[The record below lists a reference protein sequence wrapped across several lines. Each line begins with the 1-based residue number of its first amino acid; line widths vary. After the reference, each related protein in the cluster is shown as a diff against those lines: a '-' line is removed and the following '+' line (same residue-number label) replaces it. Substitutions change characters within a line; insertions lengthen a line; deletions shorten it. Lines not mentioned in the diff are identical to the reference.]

1 VVARK
6 SIAVVGSTGS
16 IGVAAL
22 EVVAQHS
29 ELFHVDVLVAGSNFR
44 TLAEQIKRFHPT
56 VAGLVDETAF
66 QKLVAELGQADSL
79 VQAAGGASYNGTRLV
94 CGECEVLESIKE
106 SGASLVLAAA
116 VGMAGLPSVM
126 CALESG
132 KDVALANKEALVV
145 AGSLVL
151 EKARQHGVR
160 IIPVD
165 SEHSAIFQVLQ
176 NVVAADLSSVIITA
190 SGGPFRRTPLAEL
203 ASITPV
209 QALKHPQWSMGAKIT
224 IDSATMMNKALEV
237 IEAHWLFD
245 VPSEQIEVIVHPQ
258 SIIHSMIRLKD
269 NSVIAQASLPD
280 MKGPIAY
287 ALNYPSGRLASVM
300 ERLDFAKLGELT
312 FEELDNEK
320 FPSVE
325 RARACLQGARGAA
338 AVFNA
343 ANEVAVQAFLKE
355 HIPFLAIHAII
366 GDALDLFGSRGY
378 SSLAEVQ
385 DLCASVAQ
393 WARHRVSSIR
403 K

>member
-1 VVARK
+1 VAVRK
-6 SIAVVGSTGS
+6 SIAIVGSTGS

-29 ELFHVDVLVAGSNFR
+29 ALFHVDVLVAGGNFR
-44 TLAEQIKRFHPT
+44 TLAEQIKICKPA
-56 VAGLVDETAF
+56 VAGLVDEVAF
-66 QKLVAELGQADSL
+66 QKLVAELATT
-79 VQAAGGASYNGTRLV
+79 GAIERSGSGTSYNGTRLV
-94 CGECEVLESIKE
+94 CGEQEVLESIKE
-106 SGASLVLAAA
+106 SRAALVLAAA

-132 KDVALANKEALVV
+132 KDVALANKESLVV

-151 EKARQHGVR
+151 EKAKQHGVR

-176 NVVAADLSSVIITA
+176 NVAPSDLASVILTA
-190 SGGPFRRTPLAEL
+190 SGGPFRGTPLAEL
-203 ASITPV
+203 GLITPA
-209 QALKHPQWSMGAKIT
+209 QALKHPQWSMGAKIS

-237 IEAHWLFD
+237 IEAHWLFNL
-245 VPSEQIEVIVHPQ
+245 PSEQIEVIVHPQ

-269 NSVIAQASLPD
+269 NSVIAQASLPV

-287 ALNYPSGRLASVM
+287 ALNYPYGRLDAVM
-300 ERLDFAKLGELT
+300 ERLDFAKLKELT
-312 FEELDNEK
+312 FEELDSER

-325 RARACLQGARGAA
+325 RARACLSGARGAA

-343 ANEVAVQAFLKE
+343 ANEVAVQAFLE
-355 HIPFLAIHAII
+355 ERIPFLAIHAII

-385 DLCASVAQ
+385 DLCDSVAQ
-393 WARHRVSSIR
+393 WSRHRVSSVR

>member
-1 VVARK
+1 MKR
-6 SIAVVGSTGS
+6 IAVVGSTGS
-16 IGVAAL
+16 IGASAL

-29 ELFHVDVLVAGSNFR
+29 SLFQVELLVAGSNYR
-44 TLAEQIKRFHPT
+44 ALAEQIKAFRPQ
-56 VAGLVDETAF
+56 VAGLVDESAF
-66 QKLVAELGQADSL
+66 QQLLRELGI
-79 VQAAGGASYNGTRLV
+79 ASTGEPVYNGTRLV
-94 CGECEVLESIKE
+94 CGESEVLASIRESH
-106 SGASLVLAAA
+106 ASLVLAAA

-151 EKARQHGVR
+151 EKANQRGVQ

-176 NVVAADLSSVIITA
+176 NVKPDDLSSIILTA

-203 ASITPV
+203 GAITPA

-237 IEAHWLFD
+237 IEAHWLFN
-245 VPSEQIEVIVHPQ
+245 VPSERIEVIVHPQ
-258 SIIHSMIRLKD
+258 SIIHSMIRLRD
-269 NSVIAQASLPD
+269 NSVLAQASVPV

-287 ALNYPSGRLASVM
+287 ALNYPHGRLDSVM
-300 ERLDFAKLGELT
+300 DRLDFAKLKELT

-343 ANEVAVQAFLKE
+343 ANEVAVEAFLSE
-355 HIPFLAIHAII
+355 QIPFLAIHAII
-366 GDALDLFGSRGY
+366 ADALDKFGSSGY
-378 SSLAEVQ
+378 SSLQEVQ
-385 DLCASVAQ
+385 ALCASVTE